1 MAKNIF
7 KEALN
12 KSFLFKLTCRTSLF
26 LASFLVVLFSFYL
39 SGNFQNFLVSTLLFV
54 LFLCSLDSIALFL
67 FSLAGIFESI
77 VLFFI
82 QKKKRYWIYFF
93 VFILSA
99 ILTAAVFLVAR
110 SLSIL
115 TMGTE

>member
-12 KSFLFKLTCRTSLF
+12 KSFLFKLTCRTCLF
-26 LASFLVVLFSFYL
+26 LASFLVVLFAFYL
-39 SGNFQNFLVSTLLFV
+39 SGNFQNFLDSTLLFV

-67 FSLAGIFESI
+67 FSVAGFFESI

-93 VFILSA
+93 VFFLSS
-99 ILTAAVFLVAR
+99 IVSAAVFFAVR
-110 SLSIL
+110 TLSIL